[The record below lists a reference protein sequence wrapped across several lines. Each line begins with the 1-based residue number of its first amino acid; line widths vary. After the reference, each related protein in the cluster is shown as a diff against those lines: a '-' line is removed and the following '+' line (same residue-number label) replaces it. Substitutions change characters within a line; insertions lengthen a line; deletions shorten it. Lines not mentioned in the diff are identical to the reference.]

1 MLFIHTGGLPA
12 IFAYERAEGRLDCRR
27 VRAAVAV
34 DRPQSGKTMQVVV
47 PRQQRAVGVEDLAS
61 AVAGAAGVQRAA
73 RARIGPVFS
82 VIGCTM
88 FTLISSVV

>member
-1 MLFIHTGGLPA
+1 
-12 IFAYERAEGRLDCRR
+12 
-27 VRAAVAV
+27 
-34 DRPQSGKTMQVVV
+34 MQVVV